1 MTLSILLSKLHYW
14 EQIQREVQKEI
25 KRQGE
30 AMEIL
35 ADKAYEGENFRFF
48 LCGQSPILRL
58 TVITYLLVTKY
69 EEYKKMGVSEDIIF
83 ETFRDVTLRAEL
95 YFKKNGQVG
104 ITEEDVIWFR
114 HIMNV
119 EIFKIG
125 SLQFQPFQMLYLENE
140 ELYTIYSAD
149 AEKLVPS
156 GCPVLNCHVQR
167 GVDLSGQSVENSFV
181 KAKAFFKRVKP
192 ETTYRVVLC
201 YSWLLYPQMVQ
212 NLSATSNIRRF
223 AEQFQIIGTCKNP
236 EQAMENLF
244 DQGKVNESEGLTFLQ
259 KLALEHTE
267 LFGFA
272 CGIRLL

>member
-1 MTLSILLSKLHYW
+1 
-14 EQIQREVQKEI
+14 
-25 KRQGE
+25 
-30 AMEIL
+30 
-35 ADKAYEGENFRFF
+35 
-48 LCGQSPILRL
+48 
-58 TVITYLLVTKY
+58 
-69 EEYKKMGVSEDIIF
+69 MGVSEDIIF

-181 KAKAFFKRVKP
+181 KAKAFFKRGQTGNYIPGGSLLQLASVSTDGAKP
-192 ETTYRVVLC
+192 FGYIQ
-201 YSWLLYPQMVQ
+201 YPSVCGAVSDHR
-212 NLSATSNIRRF
+212 NL
-223 AEQFQIIGTCKNP
+223 
-236 EQAMENLF
+236 
-244 DQGKVNESEGLTFLQ
+244 
-259 KLALEHTE
+259 
-267 LFGFA
+267 
-272 CGIRLL
+272 